1 MQKVKLPVKVDPVRN
16 ALKLLDYVGIVEKS
30 QMPRLEES
38 TEGLR
43 SDVDVILHFGKD
55 VQKLTV

>member
-30 QMPRLEES
+30 QMPRLRNQPKACEVMWMS
-38 TEGLR
+38 HCTLAKMSR
-43 SDVDVILHFGKD
+43 S
-55 VQKLTV
+55 